1 MEQCSSKY
9 PVMKTSQN
17 DVIVPSTRGL
27 LRCLIVLTTL
37 GATLAIEAATKYELH
52 IQRSRGRT
60 TATIREAG
68 HWRGDTEHKDAR
80 ERVDNLLRQQG
91 LHGFNKLEF
100 ALSVV
105 DSYYNPRKVSGLP
118 IPFATDA
125 WLLWI
130 VGNANKY
137 CYDPEDD
144 PKSPSYIDPRAMAE
158 ARRWAYPPNSPQ
170 YQYLDPRA
178 MTESRRMDLANSKS
192 NSGSTPNVRPE
203 SGWRTGWAS
212 GSGPGYRI
220 DKDFLNHEGWRV
232 LASFGKPSS
241 VSQKDSTWTYEG
253 LKIYDR
259 VSGKD
264 LSKVTFTVRDGR
276 VTAALAH

>member
-1 MEQCSSKY
+1 MKSMIQSHSAW
-9 PVMKTSQN
+9 PVRAAIF
-17 DVIVPSTRGL
+17 VVRHAL
-27 LRCLIVLTTL
+27 LMALVVWMGASASADDADGIL
-37 GATLAIEAATKYELH
+37 GANHPFWRNWKPGIEIPRH
-52 IQRSRGRT
+52 INGLWVKVDGGYQLSP
-60 TATIREAG
+60 AVN
-68 HWRGDTEHKDAR
+68 HDTE
-80 ERVDNLLRQQG
+80 
-91 LHGFNKLEF
+91 
-100 ALSVV
+100 
-105 DSYYNPRKVSGLP
+105 
-118 IPFATDA
+118 I
-125 WLLWI
+125 
-130 VGNANKY
+130 
-137 CYDPEDD
+137 
-144 PKSPSYIDPRAMAE
+144 
-158 ARRWAYPPNSPQ
+158 ARRIMDRSSYKKRIYTGPNS
-170 YQYLDPRA
+170 
-178 MTESRRMDLANSKS
+178 EWANPPITRYRTSTPS
-192 NSGSTPNVRPE
+192 STPNVRPE